1 MSTDKVELN
10 LDNNNNTSLEEEAKQ
25 QEQAPVDTEV
35 KVSQPDDNTTNSTE
49 EVRPE
54 WLPEKFKTAEDLA
67 KAYSELEKKQSAPE
81 EVQTTEPDNVQE
93 PVTEN
98 PMNKFYSEFSE
109 KGELSEKSY
118 EELNQ
123 MGLSK
128 DLVDGY
134 IAGQEAIANS
144 EVRMIHETVGGE
156 DNYKKIIDFAKTN
169 LSDAEQN
176 AFNETLDNGSI
187 EQVKFA
193 VQAIASRAG
202 VSAEAPQQMIN
213 GDSVETSSDVFES
226 VAQITEAMNNPKYA
240 QDPAYRKKVED
251 KIARSTAI

>member
-10 LDNNNNTSLEEEAKQ
+10 LDNNNNTSLEEQDKQ
-25 QEQAPVDTEV
+25 QQEAPVDTEA
-35 KVSQPDDNTTNSTE
+35 KVSQPNDNTTTSTE

-67 KAYSELEKKQSAPE
+67 KAYSELEKKQSTPE
-81 EVQTTEPDNVQE
+81 EVAQAENQE
-93 PVTEN
+93 APLSDN
-98 PMNKFYSEFSE
+98 PMNKFYSEFAE
-109 KGELSEKSY
+109 EGQLSDKSY
-118 EELNQ
+118 DELNK
-123 MGLSK
+123 MGLDK
-128 DLVDGY
+128 QLVDGY

-156 DNYKKIIDFAKTN
+156 DNYKKVIDYAKTN
-169 LSDAEQN
+169 LSEAEQN
-176 AFNETLDNGSI
+176 AFNETLDSGSI

-202 VSAEAPQQMIN
+202 VSGQAPQQMIN
-213 GDSVETSSDVFES
+213 GDSIETSSDVFES

-240 QDPAYRKKVED
+240 KDPAYRKKVED